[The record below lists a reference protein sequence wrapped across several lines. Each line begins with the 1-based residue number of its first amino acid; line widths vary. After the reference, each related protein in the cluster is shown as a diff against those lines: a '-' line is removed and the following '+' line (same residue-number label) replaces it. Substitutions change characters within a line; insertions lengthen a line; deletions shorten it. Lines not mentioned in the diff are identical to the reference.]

1 MTNYEL
7 IISEICIVIG
17 LIVRPWRKEHKN
29 NKGKLS
35 FIGVFAWALLIA
47 GGVLWIDAINHAAGF
62 YFASGL
68 GWLVGLLLF
77 VMGGYELLLFAR
89 QYTIQQ
95 VFFGGG
101 LMILGITLALL
112 GINVNEQMVLM
123 CLVLLLA
130 CLCILVLL
138 HRFIK

>member
-1 MTNYEL
+1 MKNYEL
-7 IISEICIVIG
+7 IISEICIVLG
-17 LIVRPWRKEHKN
+17 LIARPWSKEHKN
-29 NKGKLS
+29 NRGKLS

-47 GGVLWIDAINHAAGF
+47 GGILWIGAINHSAGL
-62 YFASGL
+62 YLASGL

-77 VMGGYELLLFAR
+77 VWGGYELFLYAR

-101 LMILGITLALL
+101 LMILAITLTLL

-123 CLVLLLA
+123 CLVLLTA